1 MAQEP
6 IWPGSGS
13 AVSGNTPF
21 GTFDDDSTYQT
32 EAPKFADWCAK
43 RLGYP
48 LMNVE
53 LQDKQFYAC
62 LEESVTEYSAQINQ
76 FNIKDNLLNL
86 QGQPTSSNLTH
97 KRVTPNLGR
106 NVFLS
111 EAYGTEAG
119 VGGLVDIKSG
129 SIDIVSGSS
138 DYDVNALFA
147 EVSESGN
154 AIELRKI
161 FYQEKPAVQRYF
173 DPYAGTGAGTMNLL
187 DQFGF
192 GNYSPAVSFLM
203 MPVYADMLRM
213 QAIEL
218 NDSIRKS
225 SYSFQLRNN
234 RLRIFPKPTND
245 YKLHFNYVVRSDR
258 DNAMV
263 TEYSGSSDV
272 ISDFSNVPYDNMT
285 YGHINDVGRQWIRK
299 YGLALTKELLGIIR
313 SKYGAIPIPGAETS
327 LDGDTLRT
335 EASAEKEVL
344 VTQLREMLEQT
355 SRRALL
361 EADKDES
368 EFLQE
373 KLKKVPYPIYIGK
386 GCERWQT
393 HDFSEKKIKTHLI
406 ELIKNLSVI

>member
-21 GTFDDDSTYQT
+21 GFYDTDSEFQS
-32 EAPKFADWCAK
+32 EAPKFATWCAQ

-62 LEESVTEYSAQINQ
+62 LEESISEYSAQINQ
-76 FNIKDNLLNL
+76 FNIKDNLLSL
-86 QGQPTSSNLTH
+86 QGQSTSSNLTH

-106 NVFLS
+106 SVFLS
-111 EAYGTEAG
+111 QAYGTEAG
-119 VGGLVDIKSG
+119 VGGLVEVKSG
-129 SIDIVSGSS
+129 SVDVVSGSQT
-138 DYDVNALFA
+138 YDLNALWA
-147 EVSESGN
+147 DVSESGN
-154 AIELRKI
+154 AIELQKV
-161 FYQEKPAVQRYF
+161 FYEETPAVQRYF

-192 GNYSPAVSFLM
+192 GNYSPAVTFLM
-203 MPVYADMLRM
+203 MPVYADMLRL

-218 NDSIRKS
+218 NDQIRKS
-225 SYSFQLRNN
+225 AYSFQLRNN
-234 RLRIFPKPTND
+234 KLRIFPRPD
-245 YKLHFNYVVRSDR
+245 SSYKLHFEYVVRSER
-258 DNAMV
+258 DDVLV

-272 ISDFSNVPYDNMT
+272 ISDFSNVPYDNMKFT
-285 YGHINDVGRQWIRK
+285 NINDVGKEWIRK
-299 YGLALTKELLGIIR
+299 YGLALTKELLGIVR

-327 LDGDTLRT
+327 LDGDTLRS
-335 EASAEKEVL
+335 EASAEKEAL
-344 VTQLREMLEQT
+344 VTQLREILEQS
-355 SRRALL
+355 SRKALM

-373 KLKKVPYPIYIGK
+373 KLKKVPYPIYIG
-386 GCERWQT
+386 
-393 HDFSEKKIKTHLI
+393 
-406 ELIKNLSVI
+406 

>member
-21 GTFDDDSTYQT
+21 GFYDTDSEFQS
-32 EAPKFADWCAK
+32 EAPKFATWCAQ

-62 LEESVTEYSAQINQ
+62 LEESISEYSAQINQ
-76 FNIKDNLLNL
+76 FNIKDNLLSL
-86 QGQPTSSNLTH
+86 QGQSTSSNLTH

-106 NVFLS
+106 SVFLS
-111 EAYGTEAG
+111 QAYGTEAG
-119 VGGLVDIKSG
+119 VGGLVEVKSG
-129 SIDIVSGSS
+129 SVDVVSGSQT
-138 DYDVNALFA
+138 YDLNALWA
-147 EVSESGN
+147 DVSESGN
-154 AIELRKI
+154 AIELQKV
-161 FYQEKPAVQRYF
+161 FYEETPAVQRYF

-192 GNYSPAVSFLM
+192 GNYSPAVTFLM
-203 MPVYADMLRM
+203 MPVYADMLRL

-218 NDSIRKS
+218 NDQIRKS
-225 SYSFQLRNN
+225 AYSFQLRNN
-234 RLRIFPKPTND
+234 KLRIFPRPD
-245 YKLHFNYVVRSDR
+245 SSYKLHFEYVVRSER
-258 DNAMV
+258 DNALI

-272 ISDFSNVPYDNMT
+272 ISDFSNVPYDNMKFT
-285 YGHINDVGRQWIRK
+285 NINDVGKQWIRK
-299 YGLALTKELLGIIR
+299 YGLALTKELLGIVR

-327 LDGDTLRT
+327 LDGDTLRS
-335 EASAEKEVL
+335 EASAEKEAL
-344 VTQLREMLEQT
+344 VTQLREILEQS
-355 SRRALL
+355 SRKALM

-373 KLKKVPYPIYIGK
+373 KLKKVPYPIYIG
-386 GCERWQT
+386 
-393 HDFSEKKIKTHLI
+393 
-406 ELIKNLSVI
+406 